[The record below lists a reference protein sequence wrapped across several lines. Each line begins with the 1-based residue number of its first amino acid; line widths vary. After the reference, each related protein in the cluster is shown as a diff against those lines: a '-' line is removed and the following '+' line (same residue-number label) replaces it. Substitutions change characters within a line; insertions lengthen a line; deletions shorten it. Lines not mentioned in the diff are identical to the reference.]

1 MEKTILTG
9 IKPTGIP
16 HIGNLMGAIRPAVE
30 LSKTADNSLI
40 FIADLHALNSTMSA
54 VEVAANTDSIAV
66 ALLTAGL
73 DPERTIMFRQSDVPE
88 VSQLAMMLM
97 NVTAKGHMNRAHSYK
112 ATVAANVEADR
123 DPDAGVN
130 MGLFTYPILMAA
142 DILLYGTTHVPVG
155 ADQKQH
161 VEFAKDI
168 AASFNQR
175 CGDVLVI
182 PEPVIS
188 AAGDMLVGT
197 DGRKMSKSYN
207 NTISL
212 FASDE
217 EIDQLIKRFKT
228 DSRGVGESK
237 TPESVD
243 LFKMFKHFATPA
255 ATRALAELLYK
266 GVGYGEVKQHL
277 SAQMKRVVRPY
288 RAAQMQHELRP
299 ENVDAILANGAAKA
313 RDIARETLKR
323 ASLAMLGR

>member
-1 MEKTILTG
+1 MEKTVLTG

-30 LSKTADNSLI
+30 LSKTAEKSLI

-54 VEVAANTDSIAV
+54 EEVRNNTDSIAV
-66 ALLTAGL
+66 ALLEAGL
-73 DPERTIMFRQSDVPE
+73 DTRRTIMFRQSDVPE

-112 ATVAANVEADR
+112 AAVAANEEAGR
-123 DPDAGVN
+123 DADVGVN
-130 MGLFTYPILMAA
+130 MGLYTYPILMAA
-142 DILLYGTTHVPVG
+142 DILLYNTTHVPVG

-168 AASFNQR
+168 AASLNKR
-175 CGDVLVI
+175 CGEVLTI

-188 AAGDMLVGT
+188 AQGDMLIGT

-212 FASDE
+212 YAADE

-237 TPESVD
+237 EPETVG
-243 LFKMFKHFATPA
+243 LFQMYKHFATEA
-255 ATRALAELLYK
+255 ETQALAQALRE
-266 GVGYGEVKQHL
+266 GVGYGEVKLRL
-277 SAQMKRVVRPY
+277 SEVLKRFVAPY
-288 RAAQMQHELRP
+288 RAAQELYDYDP
-299 ENVDAILANGAAKA
+299 TIVNIILDRGAARA
-313 RDIARETLKR
+313 RNIARVTLNKV
-323 ASLAMLGR
+323 SLAMMGR

>member
-1 MEKTILTG
+1 MEKTVLTG

-30 LSKTADNSLI
+30 LSKTAERSLI

-54 VEVAANTDSIAV
+54 EEVAKNTDSIAV

-73 DPERTIMFRQSDVPE
+73 DPGRTIMFRQSDIPE

-112 ATVAANVEADR
+112 AAVAANVEADR
-123 DPDAGVN
+123 EADVGIN
-130 MGLFTYPILMAA
+130 MGLYTYPILMAA
-142 DILLYGTTHVPVG
+142 DILLYDTTHVPVG

-168 AASFNQR
+168 AAALNNR
-175 CGDVLVI
+175 CGDVLTI

-188 AAGDMLVGT
+188 AQGDMLVGT

-212 FASDE
+212 YADDE

-237 TPESVD
+237 APETVD

-255 ATRALAELLYK
+255 QTRALAEMLYQ

-277 SAQMKRVVRPY
+277 AAQLKRVVRPY

-299 ENVDAILANGAAKA
+299 EDVNATLASGAAKA
-313 RDIARETLKR
+313 RDIAQQTLKR
-323 ASLAMLGR
+323 VSLAMLGR